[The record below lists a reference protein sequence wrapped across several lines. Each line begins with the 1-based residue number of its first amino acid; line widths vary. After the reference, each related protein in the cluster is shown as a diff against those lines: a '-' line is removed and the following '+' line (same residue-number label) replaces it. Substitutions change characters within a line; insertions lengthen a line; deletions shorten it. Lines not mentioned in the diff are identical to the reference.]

1 MAQNCHLSLLRTG
14 HMTTYDNDLIEAR
27 LGPRVTD
34 PEDEL
39 VDDDTIQDEVQRPPS
54 RQLPL
59 RMGLPEIPM

>member
-1 MAQNCHLSLLRTG
+1 
-14 HMTTYDNDLIEAR
+14 MTTYDNDLIEAR